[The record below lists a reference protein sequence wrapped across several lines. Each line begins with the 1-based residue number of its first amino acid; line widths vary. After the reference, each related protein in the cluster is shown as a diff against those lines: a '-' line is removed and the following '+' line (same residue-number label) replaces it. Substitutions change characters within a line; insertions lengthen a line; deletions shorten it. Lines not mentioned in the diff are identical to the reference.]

1 MARTTRSSAKRDIQ
15 PESSWRMVEGGENDS
30 FDTSI
35 LNDEEIFIP
44 SSGSQAFGSQPIG
57 SQSFSIGGSQPWSI
71 GGSQDDNIE
80 NFLSKAEE
88 DEQVLLRTPFRP
100 SVPKSVRQ
108 SSRDNLRRPFSPEPQ
123 FYMPKID
130 IDSPRNSVSESSTT
144 VRPTDP
150 PQTSPKLRRRQVG
163 VPESPVSKQTKKS
176 TAARQPTLD
185 NEASGAPLSAG
196 IFGAL
201 GWVLEVVGMALRYAQ
216 KPLAVLLSLYIT
228 FGGII
233 MLQNMASK
241 SITTSLSP
249 ICRIPGASLID
260 LPFCPDSKPSGNKK
274 KGGKGG
280 SAPVQFDS
288 LMDAQ
293 DNFQRVAE
301 MAADGMSLPMEM
313 KRSESS
319 IRDLRTV
326 VRHSSLISKEEL
338 ILEFDGFIDTA
349 QAATSSLQRFNTRV
363 SSTVDWV
370 ISITRWTSR
379 NLEPFSQELG
389 PDGDHGGRSTGRVAG
404 YLGAWTDWF
413 FSPFQPTLLSEQYL
427 LNRYIEHTELV
438 SDKVGQLISEARA
451 VLHTLTR
458 AEEHLDAV
466 YSFVTRTHKTVQGR
480 KDDILWTLWT
490 LVGAN
495 NRRLANY
502 NGQLALLRQV
512 EGQRTR
518 AVRLVNELVLELE
531 KIQAS
536 LGDLKERVSE
546 VGLVQAQA
554 EVPLSVHIETI
565 NMGVERLE
573 AARSRIRSI
582 EDERIQEVLARGGR
596 GGEDRLIDA

>member
-1 MARTTRSSAKRDIQ
+1 
-15 PESSWRMVEGGENDS
+15 MVEGGENDS

-57 SQSFSIGGSQPWSI
+57 SQSFSIGESQPWSI

-144 VRPTDP
+144 VRPSDP
-150 PQTSPKLRRRQVG
+150 PSPKLRRRQVG
-163 VPESPVSKQTKKS
+163 VPESPVNERKRKPTGS
-176 TAARQPTLD
+176 RQPTLG
-185 NEASGAPLSAG
+185 NGESATPLSAG
-196 IFGAL
+196 ILGAL
-201 GWVLEVVGMALRYAQ
+201 SWVLEVVGLALRYAQ

-260 LPFCPDSKPSGNKK
+260 LPFCPDSKPTGNKGK

-280 SAPVQFDS
+280 GAAVQFDS

-349 QAATSSLQRFNTRV
+349 QTATSSLQRFNTRV

-379 NLEPFSQELG
+379 NLEPFGQEPR
-389 PDGDHGGRSTGRVAG
+389 PDGSSGGRITG
-404 YLGAWTDWF
+404 YLGAWTDWL

-427 LNRYIEHTELV
+427 LDRYIEHTELV
-438 SDKVGQLISEARA
+438 SDKVGQLIGEARA
-451 VLHTLTR
+451 VLHTLAR

-518 AVRLVNELVLELE
+518 AVVLVNELVLELE

-554 EVPLSVHIETI
+554 ELPLSVHIETI
-565 NMGVERLE
+565 NLGVERLE

-582 EDERIQEVLARGGR
+582 EDERIQEVLARGGK